1 VATVAELE
9 AILARQRATPA
20 EELEAAD
27 AREAEEEP
35 LFDEGGDRGRSV
47 AILVELLEAL
57 EIEDPALRE
66 RAREVVAASAPA
78 SAP

>member
-1 VATVAELE
+1 
-9 AILARQRATPA
+9 
-20 EELEAAD
+20 
-27 AREAEEEP
+27 
-35 LFDEGGDRGRSV
+35 V